1 MAANLP
7 GSQEGAVSFRCASL
21 PRKSARDGRPLN
33 AMTVDVEDYFHV
45 QAFADVIDRKDWDG
59 LPTRVESNT
68 SRMLDLFA
76 EKGATATFFVLGW
89 VAERFPALVR
99 RIADAGHEI
108 GSHSYAHQRIFTQT
122 PDEFREDVRR
132 AKCVIE
138 DAAGNAVRG
147 YRAPTFSLNADTWW
161 AYDVLGEEGYVYSSS
176 IYPVARDNY
185 GMPDAP
191 RTPFMPTKSETMV
204 EIPMSTVRYGQ
215 RNLPAS
221 GGGFFRLLPYGVSRH
236 ALKRVNRAEGSSIFY
251 CHPWEIDPGQ
261 PRVSGATLKSRM
273 RHYTNLGAMER
284 RISRLLDDF
293 AWGRMDEVFLGNAG
307 R

>member
-1 MAANLP
+1 MSANLP
-7 GSQEGAVSFRCASL
+7 DSQDGAARFRSANLPPQHGS
-21 PRKSARDGRPLN
+21 DGRPLN

-45 QAFADVIDRKDWDG
+45 QAFAGIIDRKDWDS

-76 EKGATATFFVLGW
+76 QKRATATFFVLGW
-89 VAERFPALVR
+89 VAERFPALLR
-99 RIADAGHEI
+99 RIADGGHEI
-108 GSHSYAHQRIFTQT
+108 ACHSYGHRQIFTQT
-122 PDEFREDVRR
+122 REEFRDDVRR

-138 DAAGNAVRG
+138 DAAGKAVRG
-147 YRAPTFSLNADTWW
+147 YRAPTFSLNTQTWW
-161 AYDVLGEEGYVYSSS
+161 AYDVLGEEGYAYSSS

-191 RTPFMPTKSETMV
+191 RTAFMPTDSGPMI

-236 ALKRVNRAEGSSIFY
+236 ALKRVNRAEGPSIFY

-261 PRVSGATLKSRM
+261 PRVSGASLKSRV

>member
-1 MAANLP
+1 MSAKLP
-7 GSQEGAVSFRCASL
+7 GSDANASGFPSAGL
-21 PRKSARDGRPLN
+21 PHRNAADGRPLN

-45 QAFADVIDRKDWDG
+45 QAFADVIDRKDWDA

-76 EKGATATFFVLGW
+76 SKRATATFFVLGW
-89 VAERFPALVR
+89 VAERFPTLVR

-122 PDEFREDVRR
+122 PEEFRADVRR

-138 DAAGNAVRG
+138 DAAAKPVIG
-147 YRAPTFSLNADTWW
+147 YRAPTFSLNSETWW
-161 AYDVLGEEGYVYSSS
+161 AYDVLAEEGYSYSSS

-191 RTPFMPTKSETMV
+191 RTPFMPTGSGAIV

-215 RNLPAS
+215 RNFPS
-221 GGGFFRLLPYGVSRH
+221 Y
-236 ALKRVNRAEGSSIFY
+236 
-251 CHPWEIDPGQ
+251 
-261 PRVSGATLKSRM
+261 
-273 RHYTNLGAMER
+273 
-284 RISRLLDDF
+284 
-293 AWGRMDEVFLGNAG
+293 
-307 R
+307 

>member
-1 MAANLP
+1 MSANLH
-7 GSQEGAVSFRCASL
+7 GSLNMPEAFRLADTA
-21 PRKSARDGRPLN
+21 PKSITAGRTLN

-45 QAFADVIDRKDWDG
+45 QAFANIIDPKDWDS
-59 LPTRVESNT
+59 LPSRVESNT

-76 EKGATATFFVLGW
+76 EKKATATFFVLGW

-99 RIADAGHEI
+99 RMADGGHEI
-108 GSHSYAHQRIFTQT
+108 ASHSYGHQRIFTQT
-122 PDEFREDVRR
+122 PAQFREDVRK
-132 AKCVIE
+132 AKGLIE
-138 DAAGNAVRG
+138 DAAGKQVRG
-147 YRAPTFSLNADTWW
+147 YRAPTFSLNTKTWW
-161 AYDVLGEEGYVYSSS
+161 AYDVLGEEGYSYSSS

-191 RTPFMPTKSETMV
+191 RTPFLPTDAGSMI

-236 ALKRVNRAEGSSIFY
+236 ALARVNRAEGPSIFY
-251 CHPWEIDPGQ
+251 CHPWEIDPEQ
-261 PRVSGATLKSRM
+261 PRVAGANLKSRV
-273 RHYTNLGAMER
+273 RHYLNLSAMER